1 MNNVA
6 DLPHLRIVSQSA
18 QTATVSPYGFDMECE
33 YEYDEGEAPILWPTE
48 IAHPGTP
55 PNAELLACRVG
66 GVDLMDMLSS
76 AQVARVEDAILE
88 QLED

>member
-1 MNNVA
+1 MNTVA
-6 DLPHLRIVSQSA
+6 ELPRIRLSSPRER
-18 QTATVSPYGFDMECE
+18 TVTVAPYGFDMECGV
-33 YEYDEGEAPILWPTE
+33 EYDEGELPIYSPHE

-55 PNAELLACRVG
+55 PNAVLLSCKVN